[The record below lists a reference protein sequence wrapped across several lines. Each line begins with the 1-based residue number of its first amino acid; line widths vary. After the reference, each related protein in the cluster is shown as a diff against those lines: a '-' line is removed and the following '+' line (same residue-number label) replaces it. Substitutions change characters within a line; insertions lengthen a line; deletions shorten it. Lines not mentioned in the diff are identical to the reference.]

1 MNQETVNR
9 AGEKVLGIIG
19 IIFNILAIALIGFA
33 MASYAN
39 VQGTPEFQQFI
50 EDEIMSDPAFS
61 TPEEAQM
68 VIDMM
73 SSSFSVVGWVL
84 IALLVL
90 STILAIIA
98 LINLRKNKKASTAGV
113 LFILA
118 GLFAGLLSLTSILF
132 YIAAIMCFV
141 RKPRTQN
148 NQNTRDD
155 DFKYQ
160 EDQLRR
166 KEESV
171 RRDDTTTRREDEI
184 RRDDTTTRNDDDT
197 PYRPL

>member
-1 MNQETVNR
+1 MEQNTVNR

-19 IIFNILAIALIGFA
+19 IILNILVIALIGFA
-33 MASYAN
+33 MASYAS
-39 VQGTPEFQQFI
+39 VEGTPEFQQFI

-61 TPEEAQM
+61 NPEEAQM
-68 VIDMM
+68 VVDMI
-73 SSSFSVVGWVL
+73 SSSFGVVGWTL

-90 STILAIIA
+90 STIFAILA
-98 LINLRKNKKASTAGV
+98 LVNLRKNGKASTAGIF
-113 LFILA
+113 FILA
-118 GLFAGLLSLTSILF
+118 GVFDGLLSLTSIIF

-141 RKPRTQN
+141 RKPRLQT
-148 NQNTRDD
+148 NQNSRDD

-171 RRDDTTTRREDEI
+171 RRDDTP
-184 RRDDTTTRNDDDT
+184 TRNDDDT

>member
-19 IIFNILAIALIGFA
+19 IVFNILAIALIGFG
-33 MASYAN
+33 MASYSNAA
-39 VQGTPEFQQFI
+39 GTPEFQQYL
-50 EDEIMSDPAFS
+50 EDEVMADPAFS
-61 TPEEAQM
+61 NPEEAQM

-73 SSSFSVVGWVL
+73 SSSFNIIGWVL
-84 IALLVL
+84 IALLAL
-90 STILAIIA
+90 STIFAIVA
-98 LINLRKNKKASTAGV
+98 LVNLRKRGKASMAGV
-113 LFILA
+113 FFILA

-141 RKPRTQN
+141 RKPRVQN
-148 NQNTRDD
+148 NQNLRDD

-171 RRDDTTTRREDEI
+171 RREDDM
-184 RRDDTTTRNDDDT
+184 RRDETTTRNDDDT

>member
-1 MNQETVNR
+1 R

-19 IIFNILAIALIGFA
+19 IVFNILAIALIGFG
-33 MASYAN
+33 MASYSS
-39 VQGTPEFQQFI
+39 VQGTPEFQQYI
-50 EDEIMSDPAFS
+50 EDEIMADPAFS
-61 TPEEAQM
+61 NPEEAQM

-73 SSSFSVVGWVL
+73 SSSFNIVGWVL
-84 IALLVL
+84 IALLAL
-90 STILAIIA
+90 STIFAIVA
-98 LINLRKNKKASTAGV
+98 LVNLRKRGKASMAGV
-113 LFILA
+113 FFILA

-141 RKPRTQN
+141 RKPRISN
-148 NQNTRDD
+148 NQNLRDD

-171 RRDDTTTRREDEI
+171 RREDEL
-184 RRDDTTTRNDDDT
+184 RRDDTTTTRNDDDT

>member
-19 IIFNILAIALIGFA
+19 IVFNILAIALIGFG
-33 MASYAN
+33 MASYSS
-39 VQGTPEFQQFI
+39 VQGTPEFQQYI
-50 EDEIMSDPAFS
+50 EDEIMADPAFS
-61 TPEEAQM
+61 NPEEAQM

-73 SSSFSVVGWVL
+73 SSSFNIVGWVL
-84 IALLVL
+84 IALLAL
-90 STILAIIA
+90 STIFAIVA
-98 LINLRKNKKASTAGV
+98 LINLRKRGKASMAGV
-113 LFILA
+113 FFILA

-141 RKPRTQN
+141 RKPRASN
-148 NQNTRDD
+148 NQNLRDD

-171 RRDDTTTRREDEI
+171 RREDEL
-184 RRDDTTTRNDDDT
+184 RRDDTTTTRNDDDT

>member
-19 IIFNILAIALIGFA
+19 IVFNILAIALIGFG
-33 MASYAN
+33 MASYSS
-39 VQGTPEFQQFI
+39 VQGTPEFQQYI
-50 EDEIMSDPAFS
+50 EDEIMADPAFS
-61 TPEEAQM
+61 NPEEAQM

-73 SSSFSVVGWVL
+73 SSSFNIVGWVL
-84 IALLVL
+84 IALLAL
-90 STILAIIA
+90 STIFAIVA
-98 LINLRKNKKASTAGV
+98 LVNLRKRGKASMAGV
-113 LFILA
+113 FFILA

-141 RKPRTQN
+141 RKPRASN
-148 NQNTRDD
+148 NQNLRDD

-166 KEESV
+166 KEDSV
-171 RRDDTTTRREDEI
+171 RREDELRRDDT
-184 RRDDTTTRNDDDT
+184 TTTRNDDDT

>member
-19 IIFNILAIALIGFA
+19 IVFNILAIALIGFG
-33 MASYAN
+33 MASYSS
-39 VQGTPEFQQFI
+39 VQGTPEFQQYI
-50 EDEIMSDPAFS
+50 EDEIMADPAFS
-61 TPEEAQM
+61 NPEEAQM

-73 SSSFSVVGWVL
+73 SSSFNIVGWVL
-84 IALLVL
+84 IALLAL
-90 STILAIIA
+90 STIFAIVA
-98 LINLRKNKKASTAGV
+98 LINLRKRGKASMAGV
-113 LFILA
+113 FFILA

-141 RKPRTQN
+141 RKPRASN
-148 NQNTRDD
+148 NQNLRDD

-166 KEESV
+166 KEDSV
-171 RRDDTTTRREDEI
+171 RREDELRRDDT
-184 RRDDTTTRNDDDT
+184 TTTRNDDDT

>member
-19 IIFNILAIALIGFA
+19 IVFNVLAIALIGFA
-33 MASYAN
+33 MASYSN

-50 EDEIMSDPAFS
+50 EEEIMADPEFS

-68 VIDMM
+68 VMDMM
-73 SSSFSVVGWVL
+73 STSFGVVGWVL
-84 IALLVL
+84 IALLAL
-90 STILAIIA
+90 STILAIVAIV
-98 LINLRKNKKASTAGV
+98 NLRKAEKASIAGV
-113 LFILA
+113 LFIVA
-118 GLFAGLLSLTSILF
+118 GLFAGMLSLTSILF

-141 RKPRTQN
+141 RKPRIQN
-148 NQNTRDD
+148 NQNLRDD

-160 EDQLRR
+160 EDQLRH

-171 RRDDTTTRREDEI
+171 RREDDTRRDDTTTRS
-184 RRDDTTTRNDDDT
+184 NDDDT

>member
-19 IIFNILAIALIGFA
+19 IVFNILAMALIGFA
-33 MASYAN
+33 MASYSR
-39 VQGTPEFQQFI
+39 TPEFRQSI
-50 EDEIMSDPAFS
+50 EDAIRADPTMANPEDVEMIMN
-61 TPEEAQM
+61 
-68 VIDMM
+68 MM
-73 SSSFSVVGWVL
+73 SSGFGVMGWVM
-84 IALLVL
+84 IAVLAL
-90 STILAIIA
+90 STLLAIIA
-98 LINLRKNKKASTAGV
+98 IVNLRKKGNASTAGV

-141 RKPRTQN
+141 RKPRVQHTQSL
-148 NQNTRDD
+148 RDD

-160 EDQLRR
+160 EDEFHR
-166 KEESV
+166 KEDSFNN
-171 RRDDTTTRREDEI
+171 DSTTHK
-184 RRDDTTTRNDDDT
+184 DDDT

>member
-1 MNQETVNR
+1 MNQDTVNR

-19 IIFNILAIALIGFA
+19 IVFNILAIALIGFA
-33 MASYAN
+33 MASYSN
-39 VQGTPEFQQFI
+39 VQGTPEFQQYI
-50 EDEIMSDPAFS
+50 EDEIMADPAFS
-61 TPEEAQM
+61 NPEEAQM
-68 VIDMM
+68 IIDMM
-73 SSSFSVVGWVL
+73 SSSFSVMGWVL
-84 IALLVL
+84 IALLAL

-98 LINLRKNKKASTAGV
+98 LVNLRKKSKASVAGIF
-113 LFILA
+113 FILA

-141 RKPRTQN
+141 RKPRAQN
-148 NQNTRDD
+148 NQNLRDD

-160 EDQLRR
+160 EEQLRR

-171 RRDDTTTRREDEI
+171 RREDEV
-184 RRDDTTTRNDDDT
+184 RRDDTTTTRNDDDT